1 MPYHSQR
8 EDPSVDIEMIRLLLD
23 NGADLNQR
31 VYLNNGKTVWALF
44 LLSCHET
51 KSPSRP
57 NNDGSIGYNTSYG
70 VVVQASLSEAWFLA
84 CELLISHGA
93 HWDCRL
99 TEGKPELTV
108 SSVLQGLFGVL
119 QTKRLEKLSEE
130 KAKEMQR
137 SGMACDLM

>member
-1 MPYHSQR
+1 
-8 EDPSVDIEMIRLLLD
+8 MIRLLLD
-23 NGADLNQR
+23 NGADPNQR

-51 KSPSRP
+51 KSPSHP

-70 VVVQASLSEAWFLA
+70 VVVQASLSDAWLLA

-93 HWDCRL
+93 RWDCLL
-99 TEGKPELTV
+99 TEEKPELTV
-108 SSVLQGLFGVL
+108 SSVLQGLFGVVL
-119 QTKRLEKLSEE
+119 TQRVEKLSKE